1 VPTGLSGRERHFF
14 PFFSSRWTLSLC
26 VPVFPSP
33 HIWVDATFLSSWWTV
48 SSLLSLLTDILQELA
63 TSSVSYTEQDLLF
76 CDTSLPAGGSESPVC
91 QFCLLRMLAYS
102 LMRPTP
108 PPHGWTR
115 PVCIPEL
122 LLSLWQTPERKP
134 FTRRR
139 DWLTSAEASVC
150 GLRAPL
156 FRGQSEVKSSQ
167 QKDVRCRMFT
177 RWWVGMR
184 ERGCSRARDQT
195 VPTGLQRC
203 ILSVPWGK
211 NVWH

>member
-1 VPTGLSGRERHFF
+1 MDSKLMCACLPFPSYLSGCHFSEF
-14 PFFSSRWTLSLC
+14 LMNCEFFTEFAYW
-26 VPVFPSP
+26 
-33 HIWVDATFLSSWWTV
+33 H
-48 SSLLSLLTDILQELA
+48 LA
-63 TSSVSYTEQDLLF
+63 RTRY
-76 CDTSLPAGGSESPVC
+76 
-91 QFCLLRMLAYS
+91 QFCLLHRAGFAVLWHISTSWWFWVSSVSVLPAKNACVFPYAPHPTTTRLNKTRLYS
-102 LMRPTP
+102 WAFIVSMANAWEETI
-108 PPHGWTR
+108 HK
-115 PVCIPEL
+115 E
-122 LLSLWQTPERKP
+122 ERL
-134 FTRRR
+134 TLNE
-139 DWLTSAEASVC
+139 LTSAEASVC